1 MNLAVANNLV
11 GSRELIGEYM
21 SRNTTPVT
29 LVAAL
34 FVAALFPTLSHAAVV
49 VNAGS
54 DSAGPDV
61 LVYSNDRYTDEDQE
75 DLDITNALLS
85 ISKTVSV
92 FDGGDGTRA
101 AWESALS
108 GIEVLVIP
116 EGSPWQGGNTVEGF
130 DAQAKSF
137 VLDWV
142 KAGRTVIGTGSYTHR
157 QMITDWTGV
166 DFTSVGNGRADSSW
180 SLVVSRAGLP
190 STIPNANYAGGITNY
205 NDLTQQQ
212 KDAMEVIYYDPDYNS
227 GKGNVGVASFAVGSG
242 FYIYNAY
249 DWYPGGQELTNG
261 VRAAWNQTLQ
271 FGATGAIT
279 GVSTTVTAEPIVET
293 PRPYM
298 GPLFESGPRD
308 VKGDDVAT
316 YSGRRL
322 DQISSV
328 ELEGRKL
335 SFSATADSI
344 TVSIPVG
351 IKFGTFDLIFYS
363 PNGKLTFMNAL
374 VVRESLFIEKVVEK
388 TLLIDP
394 NSSPQSIRDQL
405 RRLGKASGLDLS
417 AGLSPK
423 MTCLVNP
430 GKNVIKT
437 TVEGLCS
444 TVAGAFHPDVRAQTS
459 SKTSYSGEG
468 IWIRVWSKATFAVNG

>member
-1 MNLAVANNLV
+1 MIKKNIFGAVVLALLA
-11 GSRELIGEYM
+11 SSLIPATSY
-21 SRNTTPVT
+21 
-29 LVAAL
+29 
-34 FVAALFPTLSHAAVV
+34 AAVV

-54 DSAGPDV
+54 SPSGPDV
-61 LVYSNDRYTDEDQE
+61 LVYSNDRYTDEDEE
-75 DLDITNALLS
+75 DRDIKNALLS

-92 FDGGDGTRA
+92 FDGGDGGRS

-116 EGSPWQGGNTVEGF
+116 EGDPWRSADTVEGF
-130 DAQAKSF
+130 DSLAKAY

-142 KAGRTVIGTGSYTHR
+142 RAGRTVIGTGSYTHR
-157 QMITDWTGV
+157 RMITDWTGV
-166 DFTSVGNGRADSSW
+166 DFTSVGNGVAASSW
-180 SLVVSRAGLP
+180 SLSVSRAGLP
-190 STIPNANYAGGITNY
+190 ATIPNANYAGGIRNY

-212 KDAMEVIYYDPDYNS
+212 KDAMEVIYFDAAADG

-249 DWYPGGQELTNG
+249 DWYPGGAELTNG

-308 VKGDDVAT
+308 AKGDDVAT

-322 DQISSV
+322 DQITSV
-328 ELEGRKL
+328 ELEGKKL

-351 IKFGTFDLIFYS
+351 IKFGTYDLVFFS

-374 VVRESLFIEKVVEK
+374 VVRESLFVDKVIER

-394 NSSPQSIRDQL
+394 SSSPQTIRDQL
-405 RRLGKASGLDLS
+405 RRLGKAAGLDLP
-417 AGLSPK
+417 GGMSPK
-423 MTCLVNP
+423 MSCLVNP
-430 GKNVIKT
+430 GQNASESII
-437 TVEGLCS
+437 ESLCS
-444 TVAGAFHPDVRAQTS
+444 TVAGAFHPDVKVQTS
-459 SKTSYSGEG
+459 SKTSYVGEG
-468 IWIRVWSKATFAVNG
+468 IWIRVWAKATFPVNG